1 MNYYFGIWFQSILTR
16 PCCLF
21 SSSTSSSSLLSIS
34 LISLSTSSIPPS
46 ASFCV
51 WVVLVY
57 LWNSGL
63 SLMSKYL
70 NWNDYGRH
78 LPWSAVSKKRLE
90 KVPHL
95 FCRYSFPCMD
105 VGFHLPSKTHL
116 PSSKTMILSIN
127 SKKPVWWV
135 AMILIK
141 SMMNGWGEWCPSE
154 PGGTREDPLWPNQ
167 VVEEVVAHLVL
178 HLTDLQKFE
187 EIQFGILWN
196 RINETDSW
204 DVLLCTCAST
214 ALRGQ
219 SSSKSWKENWP
230 GLGG

>member
-1 MNYYFGIWFQSILTR
+1 MNDYFGIWFQSILTR

-70 NWNDYGRH
+70 NWNERYFQR
-78 LPWSAVSKKRLE
+78 STIFKKCLE
-90 KVPHL
+90 KFQHL
-95 FCRYSFPCMD
+95 FCRYISPCMD
-105 VGFHLPSKTHL
+105 DGFHLPSKTHL

-141 SMMNGWGEWCPSE
+141 SMMDGCGWWVMTKWTWWRWRGSPLAQSGGGRCGCPPESDCEIISE
-154 PGGTREDPLWPNQ
+154 MFSFAPVRRQHSEDNQAAKAEKKGLATTR
-167 VVEEVVAHLVL
+167 
-178 HLTDLQKFE
+178 
-187 EIQFGILWN
+187 
-196 RINETDSW
+196 RIMEK
-204 DVLLCTCAST
+204 
-214 ALRGQ
+214 R
-219 SSSKSWKENWP
+219 
-230 GLGG
+230 